1 MAIKTG
7 RNDLCP
13 CGSGKK
19 FKKCHLGREDELAPA
34 KSEGLDPDSAKK
46 IIELPEVW
54 YGRSKEMIEGLDLQ
68 SLTGKDKRIRFVDLK
83 AYEALG
89 VSGRERDE
97 GPPREGS
104 VMINLNK
111 TKELAPDTIFVAISP
126 KVGDSVLV
134 HQLAH
139 VLAYLG
145 GADIPYDLANPLSL
159 ELEIPVEHLEH
170 PMEFGQWLNYLADRF
185 NVALDAE
192 DTIVAYLFR
201 NEMLLDST
209 EIMRMDPKILKPKS
223 DKMLR
228 FLSERGKDIDSL
240 ICEREGYIG
249 SQVNKD

>member
-1 MAIKTG
+1 
-7 RNDLCP
+7 
-13 CGSGKK
+13 
-19 FKKCHLGREDELAPA
+19 
-34 KSEGLDPDSAKK
+34 
-46 IIELPEVW
+46 
-54 YGRSKEMIEGLDLQ
+54 
-68 SLTGKDKRIRFVDLK
+68 
-83 AYEALG
+83 
-89 VSGRERDE
+89 
-97 GPPREGS
+97 
-104 VMINLNK
+104 MINLNK